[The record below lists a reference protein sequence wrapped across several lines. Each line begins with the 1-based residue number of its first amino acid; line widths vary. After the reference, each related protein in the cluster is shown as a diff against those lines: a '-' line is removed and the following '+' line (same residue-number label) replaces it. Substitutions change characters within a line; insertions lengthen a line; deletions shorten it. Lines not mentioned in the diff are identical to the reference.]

1 MYKILICDL
10 ETQNH
15 PWYGNVASPHCP
27 DNYIVAPG
35 WRLDTVH
42 DDGTVSFGE
51 VRDRYFASAAEADAG
66 ASWFDVIDEASI
78 IVCHNAQ
85 FEVKWFL
92 SKHRQKFEDFI
103 RRGGRVLDTALAEY
117 LLSHQQEMYPALD
130 EVAPR
135 YGGTH
140 KIDGVKILWQQ
151 GRLTSEIDK
160 DLLLEYLSGPSGDID
175 NTARVYYGQLPKL
188 IEQGMWRCYLERC
201 DAQVA
206 YAYCEWFGLF
216 VNQEVA
222 YKNYEI
228 QTAKINEL
236 QSQLEAL
243 LPELPEGC
251 EFSWSSRYHMSAFV
265 YGGPVKYRH
274 KVQYDPPQFEKDDF
288 YGFADGSRYAVTAYD
303 HSTPEWRAELDAQ
316 RGPRDVF
323 KSGKNKGAVK
333 VYREDTDVPK
343 LKWED
348 TSFELPGLIKFDE
361 LPANT
366 REKYTGVRAEFKG
379 AQTLCDGSPVYATS
393 EEALEGLKVWAPS
406 VALMVELATLRKDTG
421 TYYLSEKKDD
431 DGNVIERKGMLA
443 FVCPDSIVHHSL
455 NSTATVTTRLSSARP
470 NLQNLP
476 RADEDGDGVAKSN
489 VKEGFTS
496 RFGSDG
502 RIIEVD
508 YSALEVVMLCA
519 ITGDTDLLKLLQDG
533 IDMHCYRLAFR
544 LGMEYDEVKA
554 IVKDESH
561 PRHNELKVM
570 RTDIKPISFADQYG
584 ATAEGIAFNTG
595 CSVED
600 ARLFQENEMKM
611 FPISRGYRQVI
622 ADEVERTGSEPT
634 AIHREQDPITGAWR
648 VYRRGYFQAPSG
660 TCYSFRQHEAFD
672 KESRQRVMQYKAT
685 QMANY
690 PYQGEAGYMM
700 AVSMGRIMRHMVAKN
715 WYDGQV
721 CLINNVHDAA
731 YADAANEVVGREA
744 ALAIQAIMA
753 DAPRYLSEIHEAYN
767 IAHIPF
773 PAAAEMGADMQNKH
787 HVH

>member
-10 ETQNH
+10 ETENK
-15 PWYGNVASPHCP
+15 PWYGNVASPHNP
-27 DNYIVAPG
+27 ENYIVAPG
-35 WRLDTVH
+35 WRLDTVL
-42 DDGTVSFGE
+42 DDGTVQFGE

-92 SKHRQKFEDFI
+92 SKHRQKFEDFL

-117 LLSHQQEMYPALD
+117 LLSHQQELYPALD

-135 YGGTH
+135 HGGTH

-151 GRLTSEIDK
+151 GKLTSEIDK

-175 NTARVYYGQLPKL
+175 NTARVYYSQLPKL
-188 IEQGMWRCYLERC
+188 IESGMWRCYLERC

-216 VNQEVA
+216 VNREVA
-222 YKNYEI
+222 EKNLAE
-228 QTAKINEL
+228 QQAKIADLRAKLTE
-236 QSQLEAL
+236 L
-243 LPELPEGC
+243 LPKDMPEEC
-251 EFSWSSRYHMSAFV
+251 EFSWSSRFHLSALV

-274 KVQYDPPQFEKDDF
+274 KVPYDPPQFEKADFYRVGNTDEYILKDGWTESGIAYDDF
-288 YGFADGSRYAVTAYD
+288 EKY
-303 HSTPEWRAELDAQ
+303 
-316 RGPRDVF
+316 
-323 KSGKNKGAVK
+323 KSGKNKGLVK
-333 VYREDTDVPK
+333 EYRLDTATPK
-343 LKWED
+343 LKWAD
-348 TSFELPGLIKFDE
+348 TSYQMPGLVKFED
-361 LPANT
+361 LPPNT
-366 REKYTGVRAEFKG
+366 REKYTGTRAEFKG
-379 AQTLCDGSPVYATS
+379 AQTLCDGSPVYSTS
-393 EEALEGLKVWAPS
+393 EEALDGLKLWAPD
-406 VALMVELATLRKDTG
+406 VALMVELATLEKDTG
-421 TYYLSEKKDD
+421 TYYRSVEYND
-431 DGNVIERKGMLA
+431 DGSVKAEKGMLT
-443 FVCPDSIVHHSL
+443 FVGPDGIVHHSL

-489 VKEGFTS
+489 VKAMFTS
-496 RFGSDG
+496 RFGPNG

-544 LGMEYDEVKA
+544 LGMEYNEVKA

-584 ATAEGIAFNTG
+584 ASAEGIAFNTG
-595 CSVED
+595 CTVEE
-600 ARLFQENEMKM
+600 AREFQENEEKM

-622 ADEVERTGSEPT
+622 VDEVVRTGSEPS
-634 AIHREQDPITGAWR
+634 AIHREQDPQTGAWR
-648 VYRRGYFQAPSG
+648 VYRRGHFQAPSG
-660 TCYSFRQHEAFD
+660 TCYSFRQHEAFN
-672 KESRQRVMQYKAT
+672 KETRQREMQYKAT

-731 YADAANEVVGREA
+731 YADAANEEVGREA

-753 DAPRYLSEIHEAYN
+753 DAPRYMSEIHEGYN

-773 PAAAEMGADMQNKH
+773 PAACEMGPSMLEKH
-787 HVH
+787 HVE